1 MNNAF
6 LSYNCACRYY
16 FVVTKN
22 PGEQFY
28 LFALLASYLI
38 GKIGINFQKPEEYD
52 DPNDT
57 IEKILQVVRENVR
70 ILFLFNF
77 QGSINRPR
85 PSKVVSEI
93 DSSNQMSISYQL
105 FRVKTLEI
113 IKFRTRHVQRQLKF
127 NFLQLCNLVC

>member
-38 GKIGINFQKPEEYD
+38 GKIGIHFQKPEEYD

-77 QGSINRPR
+77 QGSINRR
-85 PSKVVSEI
+85 SRK
-93 DSSNQMSISYQL
+93 
-105 FRVKTLEI
+105 
-113 IKFRTRHVQRQLKF
+113 
-127 NFLQLCNLVC
+127 